1 MINAVVKPRQ
11 DGLYD
16 FALYASENGNLLAS
30 SNQGYERAIDA
41 EAIARRLAPAGEPMH
56 LVVRHRDGTSTTE
69 TIHQWSQLV
78 PGVVAIAT
86 ERAHQIAK
94 GYTAA
99 YDAQHGPAR
108 IIDAALAYMVQAQ
121 DRIAVSAGE
130 GVGADGPEH
139 YWPWDWDSFS
149 ADDNELQ
156 SLAKAGALIAA
167 AYDAAVGGAS

>member
-11 DGLYD
+11 DGRYD
-16 FALYASENGNLLAS
+16 FAMYASENGNLLAS
-30 SNQGYERAIDA
+30 SDQGYERAIDA
-41 EAIARRLAPAGEPMH
+41 ENTVRRLAPAGEPMH

-69 TIHQWSQLV
+69 TIRQWSQLV

-86 ERAHQIAK
+86 ERAHQLGK

-99 YDAQHGPAR
+99 HDAQHGPAR
-108 IIDAALAYMVQAQ
+108 IIAAALAYTVQAQ

-130 GVGADGPEH
+130 GITTTPEE

-149 ADDNELQ
+149 RDDNELQ

-167 AYDAAVGGAS
+167 AYDAAVGGGQ